1 MTYVKTQAVAD
12 MLQVAPKTIQNWVRK
27 HGVQVNTNDRGH
39 YLYDEQMIEMLKG
52 IKERQMPAQEAF
64 IINQEEKSPTLMAST
79 REAEKK
85 MEDILFRLEHLER
98 MIERKADE
106 VVSFQLLKHRHELD
120 DVQKSMLSLEDQLAS
135 FQNDDQSSETKTDE
149 QPVRE
154 KRKLG
159 KMFSFSGS

>member
-1 MTYVKTQAVAD
+1 
-12 MLQVAPKTIQNWVRK
+12 
-27 HGVQVNTNDRGH
+27 
-39 YLYDEQMIEMLKG
+39 
-52 IKERQMPAQEAF
+52 
-64 IINQEEKSPTLMAST
+64 
-79 REAEKK
+79 